1 MYHTAQKPCEFQFF
15 SLKKNFWLTLLQNA
29 KYYHIKPQQNLEF
42 LGKLDGGA
50 KSTWIGRNFCFDST
64 RTISILKFEQFPA

>member
-1 MYHTAQKPCEFQFF
+1 MAPKIVNFLEKSKKKNFSCTIQPKNLVNFNFF

-50 KSTWIGRNFCFDST
+50 KSTWI
-64 RTISILKFEQFPA
+64 